1 VAQYDVIVVG
11 AGLGG
16 MSAALHLAQRGRKV
30 LLLERHNIP
39 GGYATSFVRGRFE
52 FEIALHQLSDI
63 GSPEHP
69 GFLKHMFDAL
79 GLSEHLDLVSSEDF
93 LRVVYPGLDA
103 TLPLGLEP
111 YTERV
116 CELFPLERRGIRAF
130 MDLVHELGR
139 ESDALAEIPRLDP
152 VRAAL
157 AVARLP
163 FRLRR
168 TPRYLFATWGDV
180 LDGYVS
186 DPMARA
192 VLSQIWGYFGLPPS
206 RCSFVYFALAQ
217 ATLLRYGVSYVKG
230 RSQAL
235 SSAFVARLEALGG
248 EARMG
253 TGAARVEV
261 AGGRVSAVIT
271 DQGER
276 LPCRAAVA
284 NLNPLILFRDLVGM
298 GYAPPAYRSWLSR
311 LEVGPSSV
319 LVFAGLARSL
329 VDEGRASAEVIWNRD
344 ADQDAH
350 HHAMQSPGPPGNI
363 MLSVYNA
370 HVPEISPPGTSLVS
384 MTSLS
389 YGQGWRDVAP
399 EDYVDT
405 KSRMADAM
413 LDAAETVYPGF
424 RESVE
429 VLEVSTPLTNIRYAG
444 TLGGAI
450 YGFGNDAF
458 SHSVLRPPPV
468 TPIPGLYLA
477 GASTFPGG
485 GFSPCMLSGMIA
497 GGLADLGL

>member
-1 VAQYDVIVVG
+1 MAKHDVIVIG

-16 MSAALHLAQRGRKV
+16 MSAALHLAKRGREV
-30 LLLERHNIP
+30 LLLERHNVP

-63 GSPEHP
+63 GTAGHP
-69 GFLKHMFDAL
+69 GFLKHVFDHL
-79 GLSEHLDLVSSEDF
+79 GLSEHLELIASDEF
-93 LRVVYPGLDA
+93 FRVVYPGLDA
-103 TLPLGLEP
+103 TLPLGIEA
-111 YTERV
+111 YTDRV
-116 CELFPLERRGIRAF
+116 CQLFPHERGGVRAF
-130 MDLVHELGR
+130 MDLIHELGR
-139 ESDALAEIPRLDP
+139 ESDALAALPRLP
-152 VRAAL
+152 LPRAAL
-157 AVARLP
+157 AAARLP
-163 FRLRR
+163 LALRR

-180 LDGYVS
+180 LARYVQ

-192 VLSQIWGYFGLPPS
+192 VLSQIWGYLGLPPS
-206 RCSFVYFALAQ
+206 RASFIYFALAQ
-217 ATLLRYGVSYVKG
+217 ATLLRYGVHYVKG

-235 SSAFVARLEALGG
+235 SNAFVTRLEELGG
-248 EARMG
+248 EARVG
-253 TGAARVEV
+253 TGAARVELT
-261 AGGRVSAVIT
+261 GGRVSAVIT

-276 LPCRAAVA
+276 LPTRAVVA
-284 NLNPLILFRDLVGM
+284 NVNPLIVLRDLVGPEH
-298 GYAPPAYRSWLSR
+298 APGWYRRWLSN

-319 LVFAGLARSL
+319 LVFAGLNRSL
-329 VDEGRASAEVIWNRD
+329 VDEGLASPEVLWNRD
-344 ADQDAH
+344 ADQEAH
-350 HHAMQSPGPPGNI
+350 HRAMRAPGPPGAVMMTVFNTQ
-363 MLSVYNA
+363 Y
-370 HVPEISPPGTSLVS
+370 PEISPPGTSLVS

-399 EDYVDT
+399 ADYVDT
-405 KSRMADAM
+405 KGRMADAM
-413 LDAAETVYPGF
+413 LEAAEAVYPGL

-450 YGFGNDAF
+450 YGFGNGPF

-468 TPIPGLYLA
+468 TPIPGLYLT